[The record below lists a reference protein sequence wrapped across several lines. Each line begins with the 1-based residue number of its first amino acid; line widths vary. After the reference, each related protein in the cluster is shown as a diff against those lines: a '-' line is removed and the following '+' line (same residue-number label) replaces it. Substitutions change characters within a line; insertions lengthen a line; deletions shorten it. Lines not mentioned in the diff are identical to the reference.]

1 MSENKLNIKFIEK
14 RSNKAIFI
22 SAFALAI
29 ISLVFVV
36 SAEMGETS
44 SNTSYLLESFIK
56 SLVYL
61 VAAIFWYFFMSR
73 VDIRNFPLTILY
85 MAYAVILFLLLAC
98 RAFGAVGGAYAWIR
112 LGPASLQPSEFAK
125 HMVIL
130 LGAKLFSRDYGL
142 ENKKMF
148 YIYAGLSWIYA
159 FVIMFYQHDLGSAVV
174 LLIIWFCISL
184 LNPHKELT
192 DVLAIFFITLIVGIG
207 IIFFILSPIGNA
219 FFESHAENYMAGRFL
234 ASSNPF
240 EYAYD
245 VGYHVVMSL
254 ITFASGGFFGV
265 GLGNS
270 IHKHMN
276 FPNPST
282 DFILP
287 VIVEEG
293 GVFMF
298 IIIIALY
305 LGIIIP
311 IMHKSNKTR
320 DDYSRIIYAGFLF
333 YFISHF
339 ILNVGGVTG
348 LIPLTGVPLLLLSG
362 GGSSLVACFGIIG
375 SCQLEIIRGK
385 RN

>member
-1 MSENKLNIKFIEK
+1 MSESKLKIKFLEK

-61 VAAIFWYFFMSR
+61 VAAIVWYFVMSR
-73 VDIRNFPLTILY
+73 MDVRNFPLTVIY

-130 LGAKLFSRDYGL
+130 LGAKLFSKDYGL

-148 YIYAGLSWIYA
+148 YIFAGLSWLYA
-159 FVIMFYQHDLGSAVV
+159 LVIMFYQHDLGSAVI
-174 LLIIWFCISL
+174 LLIIWFCVSL

-192 DVLAIFFITLIVGIG
+192 DVLAVFFIALIVGIAL
-207 IIFFILSPIGNA
+207 IFFVLSPIGNA
-219 FFESHAENYMAGRFL
+219 FFESHADNYMAGRFL

-240 EYAYD
+240 DYAYD

-254 ITFASGGFFGV
+254 VTFASGGFFGV

-298 IIIIALY
+298 LIIVALY

-320 DDYSRIIYAGFLF
+320 DDYSRIVYAGFLF
-333 YFISHF
+333 YFIAHF